1 MAKPVKGRPLTGNVS
16 TKNLISNKLFL
27 RKQLNG
33 CLYSHAT
40 HDVFEN
46 PYVPEVF
53 RVIPTHY
60 DVGNIAHASAGR

>member
-1 MAKPVKGRPLTGNVS
+1 MPKPVKGRLPTGNVS

-40 HDVFEN
+40 IDVFEN
-46 PYVPEVF
+46 PDVPEIF
-53 RVIPTHY
+53 RVLPTHH